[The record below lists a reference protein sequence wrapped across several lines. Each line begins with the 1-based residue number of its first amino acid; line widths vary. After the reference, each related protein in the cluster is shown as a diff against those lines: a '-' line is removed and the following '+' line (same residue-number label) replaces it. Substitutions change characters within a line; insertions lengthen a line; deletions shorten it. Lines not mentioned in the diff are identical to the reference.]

1 LVDAVCRITPLLGL
15 TEEALTDEAVVEVT
29 LADEAAVEVA

>member
-15 TEEALTDEAVVEVT
+15 TEEALAEEALIDEA
-29 LADEAAVEVA
+29 LADEAG